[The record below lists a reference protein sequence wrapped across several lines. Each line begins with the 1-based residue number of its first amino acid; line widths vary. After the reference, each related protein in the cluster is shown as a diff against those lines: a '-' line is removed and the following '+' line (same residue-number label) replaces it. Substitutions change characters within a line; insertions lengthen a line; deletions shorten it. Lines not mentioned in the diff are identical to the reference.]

1 MNTEQR
7 LREAFAQ
14 RASEVEPAP
23 GALFAIRQRL
33 RSGKLRP
40 AFRLRPA
47 YVLATLTFAVLLT
60 VVLTM
65 TARRA
70 SDGPDEGDILASSA
84 TSTPVSAFT
93 GVDLPLDDSADDQTH
108 SDGGT
113 LPQEVPEPQN
123 TPTST
128 KTLPADDGGDGTS
141 ISTKAPSTVTP
152 PPTPSLPPTT
162 TVPEEPISTDDGT
175 KSATGPTTTLALE
188 PQKNDADDPPAEPSC
203 ESPSTEGT
211 SLYFNCGDDALAEL
225 RRELPDTSAQTLV
238 NSYLSGPTEEEAA
251 AGFSVPL
258 HSSTRARVSQT
269 GGWATVD
276 FQPELSADSEALDL
290 IIEHLNTALLALEDV
305 NVLEYRLDGSCEA
318 FSTLR
323 GRRCEL
329 HFNGDDRTSTLVAYS
344 VGTTKPV
351 NVHRQATTSSILLGT
366 LPPGGRLTDRR
377 TENAEGLWAEVVM
390 PEGTLGWVNARGLAA
405 QPMELTQEIAS
416 QTELLARQITSA
428 PGLDVLHLSPDGLE
442 VSWGSMTG
450 NAALIPTETAG
461 TNFWH
466 LIREELATPRPSEPL
481 SGSLASL
488 LWIGGLEDITTV
500 ELNTPEILGKPSE
513 RFDGLYYVTIY
524 HPNILEQVL
533 PAPIAPTVQNGPG
546 TDASELEKDLPPPVE
561 PLNPPQSYRAKI
573 SVMFDFLSTGEPVVY
588 GVEAIWESLN

>member
-84 TSTPVSAFT
+84 TSTPASAFT
-93 GVDLPLDDSADDQTH
+93 GVDLPLDDSVDDQTH

-113 LPQEVPEPQN
+113 LPQEVPELQSS
-123 TPTST
+123 PTST
-128 KTLPADDGGDGTS
+128 KTLPADDGGDETS
-141 ISTKAPSTVTP
+141 ISTKEPSTVTP
-152 PPTPSLPPTT
+152 PPTTSLPPT
-162 TVPEEPISTDDGT
+162 TVPEEPISTDNGQRSST
-175 KSATGPTTTLALE
+175 VPTTTLALE
-188 PQKNDADDPPAEPSC
+188 PQKNDAEDPPAEPSC

-211 SLYFNCGDDALAEL
+211 SLYFNCGDDVLAEL

-305 NVLEYRLDGSCEA
+305 DVLEYRLDGSCEA
-318 FSTLR
+318 FSALR

-377 TENAEGLWAEVVM
+377 IENAEGLWAEVVM

-450 NAALIPTETAG
+450 DAALIPTETAG

-466 LIREELATPRPSEPL
+466 LIREEVSDSAPLGTVVWLLSQPALDRRFRGHHDRRAQHPRD
-481 SGSLASL
+481 SGQA
-488 LWIGGLEDITTV
+488 
-500 ELNTPEILGKPSE
+500 
-513 RFDGLYYVTIY
+513 
-524 HPNILEQVL
+524 Q
-533 PAPIAPTVQNGPG
+533 
-546 TDASELEKDLPPPVE
+546 
-561 PLNPPQSYRAKI
+561 
-573 SVMFDFLSTGEPVVY
+573 
-588 GVEAIWESLN
+588 